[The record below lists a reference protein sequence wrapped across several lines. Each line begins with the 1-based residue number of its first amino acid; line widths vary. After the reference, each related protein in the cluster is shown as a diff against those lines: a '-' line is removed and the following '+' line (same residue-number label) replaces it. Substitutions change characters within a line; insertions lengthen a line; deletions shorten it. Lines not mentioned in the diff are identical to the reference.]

1 MSIQYVGGQ
10 TAGRAGATSTTSVTF
25 ALSGGLA
32 SVPAFNDLV
41 VITLVVG
48 ALARKPAMTISGYTG
63 LGVLS
68 PSGAIFRANV
78 NVLYKFMGTT
88 PDTTVTIPSTGHVQD
103 AQRWAIQV
111 FRGVNRSS
119 PISYPSVV
127 ASTNTDGTAALSTP
141 YTSTIKGNTVVYCGG
156 AATDTGAA
164 YTTNGEAGFM
174 SGFTADTADAVVAAS
189 FTLKNWG
196 TDVYATTFGG
206 GPTDMKYGAWASYV
220 FTLNPARLRT
230 FHIS

>member
-1 MSIQYVGGQ
+1 MAIQYVGGQ
-10 TAGRAGATSTTSVTF
+10 TAGRAGATSPTNVTF

-48 ALARKPAMTISGYTG
+48 ALARTPAMTISGYTG

-68 PSGAIFRANV
+68 PSGASYRANV

-88 PDTTVTIPSTGHVQD
+88 PDTTVTMPSTGNVQD

-119 PISYPSVV
+119 PIYSTPAS
-127 ASTNTDGTAALSTP
+127 STNTDGTVVLSTA
-141 YTSTIKGNTVVYCGG
+141 YTNTINGNTVVYCGG
-156 AATDTGAA
+156 AGVVPGAA
-164 YTTNGEAGFM
+164 YTTNGAAGFM

-189 FTLKNWG
+189 FTLKNQG
-196 TDVYATTFGG
+196 SDVAATTFGG
-206 GPTDMKYGAWASYV
+206 GPADMKLGAWASYV